1 MGQKVHPV
9 GFRLGV
15 IKKHKALWYAKG
27 KSYKENLI
35 EDLKVRDFIKDRL
48 RFSSISK
55 VDLERSAQN
64 FVVNIHTSR
73 PGIIIGKKGEEIE
86 SLKKDIE
93 NVNSIQGR
101 LDTAIDKLTD
111 VSTSIKSML
120 AVHEE
125 KIQRQEQVDDI
136 IFRKIKDRDSEIDEI
151 FRDLQ
156 REMDQVE
163 KRLLVEIKA
172 LRNDIGGRVGV
183 LEKYRWIIL
192 GGFIAIGWILSK
204 NFKFIMQMMSG
215 TGIS

>member
-1 MGQKVHPV
+1 MPDQTE
-9 GFRLGV
+9 
-15 IKKHKALWYAKG
+15 I
-27 KSYKENLI
+27 
-35 EDLKVRDFIKDRL
+35 
-48 RFSSISK
+48 K
-55 VDLERSAQN
+55 VD
-64 FVVNIHTSR
+64 
-73 PGIIIGKKGEEIE
+73 IE

-93 NVNSIQGR
+93 NINNIQGR

-125 KIQRQEQVDDI
+125 KIQRQEQVEDI
-136 IFRKIKDRDSEIDEI
+136 IFRKLKERDSEVDDI

-163 KRLLVEIKA
+163 KRLLNEIRS

-192 GGFIAIGWILSK
+192 GGFLAIGWVLSK

-215 TGIS
+215 TGI